1 MARTN
6 VRMVRAHNALLEICD
21 ARAIGDQLPSEIALS
36 EELGVSRTVI
46 RNALSRMHLHGII
59 TLDGRTKLVRR
70 RTVSADVMEGPPVLL
85 DIDDL
90 EKRFFDWLLRMDV
103 PRGTTLNVAQM
114 AKDFEV
120 AAHTL
125 QEFLTSLSRFGIV
138 KRRPKGGW
146 VLEGFTI
153 DFALELSDFRTLLE
167 LNAVRQVVDLPADH
181 PVWMRLEALKAE
193 HVDLLSRVEQ
203 DFHDFSE
210 LDERFHT
217 AINAVVTNRFVT
229 EFQKLISLIF
239 HYHFQWNKSD
249 ERVRNECA
257 IHEHLIYIDALLSRD
272 AERAVA
278 AARNHLATS
287 KVTLVN
293 SIKAHAHDQV
303 VTKASAASDKSSAA
317 ASRLR

>member
-6 VRMVRAHNALLEICD
+6 IRLVTAYNALLKYCD
-21 ARAIGDQLPSEIALS
+21 SQPIGIELPSEVSLA
-36 EELGVSRTVI
+36 EQFGVSRTVI
-46 RNALSRMHLHGII
+46 RNALTQMDNRGII
-59 TLDGRTKLVRR
+59 ALNGRQKSIQRR
-70 RTVSADVMEGPPVLL
+70 SSKADQMDGPPVLL
-85 DIDDL
+85 DIDEL

-103 PRGTTLNVAQM
+103 PRGATLNVAQM
-114 AKDFEV
+114 SNDFQV
-120 AAHTL
+120 ASHTL

-153 DFALELSDFRTLLE
+153 NFALELSDFRTLLE
-167 LNAVRQVVDLPADH
+167 LNAVQQLVELPNTH
-181 PVWMRLEALKAE
+181 PVWAQLDVLKAE
-193 HVDLLSRVEQ
+193 HLSLLDRIET
-203 DFHDFSE
+203 DYHDFSA
-210 LDERFHT
+210 LDERFHA
-217 AINAVVTNRFVT
+217 AINAVVSNRFVT

-257 IHEHLIYIDALLSRD
+257 IHEHLVYIDALLCRNTSK
-272 AERAVA
+272 AAA

-287 KVTLVN
+287 KMTLVN

-303 VTKASAASDKSSAA
+303 VTKAKAS
-317 ASRLR
+317 